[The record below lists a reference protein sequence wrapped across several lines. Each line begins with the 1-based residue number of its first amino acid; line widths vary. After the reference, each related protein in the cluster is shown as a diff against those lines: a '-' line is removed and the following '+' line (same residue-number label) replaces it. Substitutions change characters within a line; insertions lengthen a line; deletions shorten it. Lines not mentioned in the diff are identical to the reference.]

1 MCSNLNSTSAVC
13 VDKNTI
19 VAYMSKQ
26 QTRMTYLTIVI
37 CLKIV
42 KCHKNVKK
50 IHNRQSTIPNLS
62 DIGKKKYFIDL
73 VSLNICYHNFVLF
86 LFTVS
91 WNQIQSAISQFTCTK
106 AHHHN
111 CLWNLIPEFT
121 SHIFWQEQAS
131 GLKQF
136 CTVTFLVKFG
146 VEDFSSQTSV
156 QSQLNV
162 DFSCH
167 MGAHVRDDR
176 TR

>member
-13 VDKNTI
+13 VEKNTI

-50 IHNRQSTIPNLS
+50 IHTGQTTSPDLS
-62 DIGKKKYFIDL
+62 DIGKKNT
-73 VSLNICYHNFVLF
+73 SLIWLAWISVITILF
-86 LFTVS
+86 CFCLQSAETK
-91 WNQIQSAISQFTCTK
+91 IQSAISQFTCTK
-106 AHHHN
+106 AHHYN

-136 CTVTFLVKFG
+136 CIVTFLVKFG